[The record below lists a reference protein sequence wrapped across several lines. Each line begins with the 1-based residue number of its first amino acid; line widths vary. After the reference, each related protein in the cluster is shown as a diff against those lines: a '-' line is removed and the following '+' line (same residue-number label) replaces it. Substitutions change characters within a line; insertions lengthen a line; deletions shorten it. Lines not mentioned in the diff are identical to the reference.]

1 MPNRIDAVLGE
12 LRESGRTALAPF
24 ITVGFPDVPTSEALA
39 RTILESGGDMLEL
52 GVPFSDPLAD
62 GPTVQMTSYRA
73 LQNGVTVREC
83 LDVVRRLRAQGVES
97 PLIFLGYYNPYLRYG
112 PERFLDDAA
121 AAGLDGMIVPD
132 LPTEEAAQ
140 FGEMAADRGIH
151 LIPMLAP
158 TSSDERIEDACKA
171 AGGFIYCVSLTGVTS
186 ARSSLSHAT
195 SGLVERIR
203 QHTDLPILVGFGV
216 SRLEHLVEIGTY
228 AEGAAVG
235 SALLDAVDRAPP
247 DGKVDA
253 ARDFI
258 HALRGTSTAGGKG
271 GT

>member
-1 MPNRIDAVLGE
+1 MPNRIDTVMAK
-12 LRESGRTALAPF
+12 LRESGETALVPF
-24 ITVGFPDVPTSEALA
+24 ITVGFPDVPTSEELA

-83 LDVVRRLRAQGVES
+83 LAVVQRLRASGVDS
-97 PLIFLGYYNPYLRYG
+97 PLIFMGYYNPYLRYG
-112 PERFLDDAA
+112 PDKFLDDAA
-121 AAGLDGMIVPD
+121 AAGLDGLIVPD

-140 FGEMAADRGIH
+140 FGDMCATRGIH
-151 LIPMLAP
+151 LVPLLAP
-158 TSSDERIEDACKA
+158 TSSDERIEGACKA

-186 ARSSLSHAT
+186 ARRTLSGAT
-195 SGLVERIR
+195 AGLVERIR

-216 SRLEHLVEIGTY
+216 SRAEHVVEIGTY
-228 AEGAAVG
+228 AEGAVVG
-235 SALLDAVDRAPP
+235 SALLDAVDKAPP
-247 DGKVDA
+247 EGKVDA

-258 HALRGTSTAGGKG
+258 RALKGIDGKG
-271 GT
+271 ND

>member
-1 MPNRIDAVLGE
+1 MANRIDTVLRR
-12 LRESGRTALAPF
+12 LRESGRTALVPY
-24 ITVGFPDVPTSEALA
+24 ITVGFPDIPTSEEIA
-39 RTILESGGDMLEL
+39 RTILASGGDMLEL

-62 GPTVQMTSYRA
+62 GPTIQMTSYRA

-83 LDVVRRLRAQGVES
+83 IDVVRRLRASGVES
-97 PLIFLGYYNPYLRYG
+97 PLIFMGYYNPYLRYG
-112 PERFLDDAA
+112 LESFLDDAV

-132 LPTEEAAQ
+132 LPTEEAEE
-140 FGEMAADRGIH
+140 FGEMSARRGIH
-151 LIPMLAP
+151 LIPLLAP
-158 TSSDERIEDACKA
+158 TSSDERIENACKA

-186 ARSSLSHAT
+186 ARSSLSCAT

-216 SRLEHLVEIGTY
+216 SRPEHVVEIGTY
-228 AEGAAVG
+228 AEGAVVG
-235 SALLDAVDRAPP
+235 SALLDAVDGAPP

-258 HALRGTSTAGGKG
+258 HALRGIDGKG
-271 GT
+271 GN

>member
-24 ITVGFPDVPTSEALA
+24 ITIGFPDVPTSEALA

-62 GPTVQMTSYRA
+62 GPTIQMTSYRA

-83 LDVVRRLRAQGVES
+83 LDVVRRLRVQGVES

-112 PERFLDDAA
+112 PEIFLDDAA

-132 LPTEEAAQ
+132 LPTEESAQ
-140 FGEMAADRGIH
+140 FGELAADRGIH
-151 LIPMLAP
+151 LIPMLTP

-186 ARSSLSHAT
+186 ARSTLSRAT
-195 SGLVERIR
+195 AGLVERIR
-203 QHTDLPILVGFGV
+203 QHTELPILVGFGV
-216 SRLEHLVEIGTY
+216 SRPEHLVEIGTY

-235 SALLDAVDRAPP
+235 SALLDAVDRAPQ

-258 HALRGTSTAGGKG
+258 HALRGIDGKG
-271 GT
+271 GN

>member
-1 MPNRIDAVLGE
+1 MPNRIDTVLGK
-12 LRESGRTALAPF
+12 LRESGRTALAPY
-24 ITVGFPDVPTSEALA
+24 ITIGFPDVPTSEEIV
-39 RTILESGGDMLEL
+39 RTILASGGDMLEL

-62 GPTVQMTSYRA
+62 GPTIQMTSYRA

-83 LDVVRRLRAQGVES
+83 LNVVRRLRASGVES

-112 PERFLDDAA
+112 LDRFLDDAA

-132 LPTEEAAQ
+132 LPTEEATQ
-140 FGEMAADRGIH
+140 FGEMCASRGIH

-186 ARSSLSHAT
+186 ARSTLSRAT
-195 SGLVERIR
+195 AGLVERIR

-216 SRLEHLVEIGTY
+216 SRPEHLVEIGTY

-235 SALLDAVDRAPP
+235 SALLDAVDNAPP

-258 HALRGTSTAGGKG
+258 HTLRGTPTARGKG
-271 GT
+271 GN